1 MLNLYE
7 NSHKLLT
14 VNKSFVKQVFY
25 ATLFVSV
32 LMVLA
37 SLRYQS
43 FEITMGLTIGIII
56 SFCSS
61 LVLWRW
67 INYIFSDLKPG
78 AVPNTKPS
86 PAIKSVAF
94 AFMGIGKIFVLALV
108 FFLIFKFLSINVFAL
123 FIGISVVQLV
133 VLSMIVSIVLV
144 NMLNNVR
151 GAGYMTRQSRSSE
164 QRPPCYQPDKAS
176 LAGTVRTGRP

>member
-1 MLNLYE
+1 MLNIYE

-14 VNKSFVKQVFY
+14 VKKNFVKQAFY
-25 ATLFVSV
+25 ATLFVSI

-43 FEITMGLTIGIII
+43 FEITIGLIIGIIV

-61 LVLWRW
+61 FVLWRW
-67 INYIFSDLKPG
+67 INYIFNDLKPG
-78 AVPNTKPS
+78 AVTNSKPS

-94 AFMGIGKIFVLALV
+94 ALMGIGKIFVLGLV

-133 VLSMIVSIVLV
+133 VFSMIASIVLV

-151 GAGYMTRQSRSSE
+151 GADYTTQLGRSDGKSGRQAVLKSN
-164 QRPPCYQPDKAS
+164 
-176 LAGTVRTGRP
+176 

>member
-1 MLNLYE
+1 MLNINK

-14 VNKSFVKQVFY
+14 VDKNFTKRAFY
-25 ATLFVSV
+25 TTLFVSI
-32 LMVLA
+32 LMILV

-43 FEITMGLTIGIII
+43 FTITLSLSIGIII

-67 INYIFSDLKPG
+67 INYIFRDLNPDTRANSKSHSSKPN
-78 AVPNTKPS
+78 AT
-86 PAIKSVAF
+86 IKSFAF
-94 AFMGIGKIFVLALV
+94 AFMGIGKIFILGLV
-108 FFLIFKFLSINVFAL
+108 FFLIFKFLTINIYAL

-133 VLSMIVSIVLV
+133 VLSMILSIVLV

-151 GAGYMTRQSRSSE
+151 GADYKARKSHLPEWESR
-164 QRPPCYQPDKAS
+164 
-176 LAGTVRTGRP
+176 AGNQV

>member
-1 MLNLYE
+1 MLNIYE

-14 VNKSFVKQVFY
+14 VNKSFVKQAFY
-25 ATLFVSV
+25 AALFVSI

-37 SLRYQS
+37 SFRYQS
-43 FEITMGLTIGIII
+43 FEITISLIVGIIV

-61 LVLWRW
+61 FVLWRW

-94 AFMGIGKIFVLALV
+94 AFMGIGKIFALGLV
-108 FFLIFKFLSINVFAL
+108 FFSFLNFYL
-123 FIGISVVQLV
+123 LMYLPFL
-133 VLSMIVSIVLV
+133 
-144 NMLNNVR
+144 
-151 GAGYMTRQSRSSE
+151 
-164 QRPPCYQPDKAS
+164 
-176 LAGTVRTGRP
+176 

>member
-1 MLNLYE
+1 MLNIYE

-14 VNKSFVKQVFY
+14 VNKSFVKQAFY
-25 ATLFVSV
+25 AALFVSV
-32 LMVLA
+32 LLVLA
-37 SLRYQS
+37 SFRYQS
-43 FEITMGLTIGIII
+43 FEITMGLIIGIIV

-61 LVLWRW
+61 FVLWRW

-78 AVPNTKPS
+78 AVPDTKPS

-94 AFMGIGKIFVLALV
+94 AFMGIGKIFVLGVV
-108 FFLIFKFLSINVFAL
+108 FFLIFKFLSINIIAL

-133 VLSMIVSIVLV
+133 VLSMMVSIVLV

-151 GAGYMTRQSRSSE
+151 GVDVKSEYASRNHSH
-164 QRPPCYQPDKAS
+164 Q
-176 LAGTVRTGRP
+176 TT